1 MAMNFKVFEDKQH
14 AADYAGD
21 IIRKQFNN
29 NPTTIAGFHL
39 NKDSAPVLDELKK
52 SVDRNAVDFSQ
63 INILDYDDNYS
74 FYEALGVPSEQVYSI
89 SLDDDAESLIND
101 RIKTKENKGKLILQV
116 LSIDESGKLDVSVR
130 QGLMEA
136 REIFLVITGANKRDM
151 VEKLYRENGKTS
163 FEPSDLKAHRMVNV
177 ILDKEAAAGLPED
190 VKEYFTAR
198 FA

>member
-52 SVDRNAVDFSQ
+52 NVDLHAVDFSQ
-63 INILDYDDNYS
+63 INILDYDDNHSY
-74 FYEALGVPSEQVYSI
+74 YEALGVPTGQIYSI
-89 SLDDDAESLIND
+89 SYENDAIDFISD
-101 RIKTKENKGKLILQV
+101 KIKTKENKGKLTMQV
-116 LSIDESGKLDVSVR
+116 LTIDENGKLDISVR

-136 REIFLVITGANKRDM
+136 REIFLVVTGSNKRE
-151 VEKLYRENGKTS
+151 VIEKLYRENGKS
-163 FEPSDLKAHRMVNV
+163 SYEPADLKAHRMVNV

-198 FA
+198 YV

>member
-1 MAMNFKVFEDKQH
+1 MMQL
-14 AADYAGD
+14 
-21 IIRKQFNN
+21 
-29 NPTTIAGFHL
+29 TL
-39 NKDSAPVLDELKK
+39 
-52 SVDRNAVDFSQ
+52 SQ
-63 INILDYDDNYS
+63 IRLR
-74 FYEALGVPSEQVYSI
+74 L
-89 SLDDDAESLIND
+89 
-101 RIKTKENKGKLILQV
+101 KENKGKLTMQV
-116 LSIDESGKLDVSVR
+116 LTIDENGKLDISVR